1 MQICDSSFF
10 SQLICWVESRFVTPT
25 QEKLRDVFTR
35 PEFDEQRDAMHY
47 LGDEPIDVS
56 SLPTLELPDTVL
68 FPDEGVTLTVSQ
80 TDPLLR
86 TVEQGGAVVRLG
98 NAPPATVVKFRARS
112 SQPRED
118 DGVPGAVCTLGTVY
132 VHARYGPGEARLYVL
147 AYARLISDQD
157 KEDPPG
163 RNPAYPVFGFC
174 ADFPELREN
183 FVKLIHQSPGI
194 DAVAGSNL
202 LDRLEAIEEVGREYD
217 DYCEYMLVDPPDS
230 GEDGGNE
237 APEQPLLFLDVAADF
252 IAVSLIRE
260 IPGLEV
266 PFRLQQEWLDLLDPC
281 ARVRA
286 LNAFVVEALDD
297 LMTPDRIY
305 TRALQ
310 ATIKRYERV
319 LVSRG
324 DDPRQEQ
331 LRANGD
337 KFLQQKLRDARA
349 QLTDPVARLRGK
361 LDTCGMPRAARAQ
374 LKPEIDRLSDRTETK
389 TMEYLR
395 CLADLPWTGG
405 KADTVDLE
413 GARRILDARHFGL
426 REAKERIL
434 EHLAV
439 RRRKRDARGTVLCF
453 AGPSGV
459 GKSSLAASIADA
471 LGRRF
476 ADVSCNGMRHAS
488 DVRGDHR
495 TWAGA
500 QPGRIIRK
508 LQSLGAR
515 NPVFVL
521 DELDTIGRLRA
532 WRCSTRSTR
541 RGTRRFTT
549 TTSTCRSTCR
559 RCSSSPPRTCSAG
572 FRRRCATAWRWS
584 RSPATRRP
592 RSWRSPDGFS
602 FRPGSW
608 NTG

>member
-1 MQICDSSFF
+1 MQIWDSSFF
-10 SQLICWVESRFVTPT
+10 SQLICWAESGSATP
-25 QEKLRDVFTR
+25 EEEELRHVFAR
-35 PEFDEQRDAMHY
+35 PEFNEQRDAMHY
-47 LGDEPIDVS
+47 QGDEPIDVS

-68 FPDEGVTLTVSQ
+68 FPDESVTLRVSQ
-80 TDPLLR
+80 TDPLLEI
-86 TVEQGGAVVRLG
+86 VEQGGAVVRLG
-98 NAPPATVVKFRARS
+98 NVPPATVVKFRARS

-132 VHARYGPGEARLYVL
+132 VNARYGPGEARLYVL

-157 KEDPPG
+157 KEEAPG
-163 RNPAYPVFGFC
+163 RNPAYPVFSPC

-194 DAVAGSNL
+194 DGVPGSNL

-217 DYCEYMLVDPPDS
+217 DYCEYMLVDPSDS

-286 LNAFVVEALDD
+286 LNAFVVEALDN

-337 KFLQQKLRDARA
+337 KFLQQKLRDART

-361 LDTCGMPRAARAQ
+361 LDTCGMPQGGAGAVEAR
-374 LKPEIDRLSDRTETK
+374 DRPPLGQDRDEDDGVP
-389 TMEYLR
+389 
-395 CLADLPWTGG
+395 ALPG
-405 KADTVDLE
+405 
-413 GARRILDARHFGL
+413 R
-426 REAKERIL
+426 
-434 EHLAV
+434 LAV
-439 RRRKRDARGTVLCF
+439 DRRQGGHGRSRRRPQDPRRTALRT
-453 AGPSGV
+453 AGSEGPHPR
-459 GKSSLAASIADA
+459 AS
-471 LGRRF
+471 
-476 ADVSCNGMRHAS
+476 C
-488 DVRGDHR
+488 
-495 TWAGA
+495 
-500 QPGRIIRK
+500 
-508 LQSLGAR
+508 
-515 NPVFVL
+515 
-521 DELDTIGRLRA
+521 RA
-532 WRCSTRSTR
+532 
-541 RGTRRFTT
+541 
-549 TTSTCRSTCR
+549 
-559 RCSSSPPRTCSAG
+559 PPEA
-572 FRRRCATAWRWS
+572 
-584 RSPATRRP
+584 
-592 RSWRSPDGFS
+592 
-602 FRPGSW
+602 
-608 NTG
+608 